1 MKVLIWLV
9 EGTWEGCVAAARAL
23 LPADAEVTL
32 VYVADAEVPEA
43 ADGAMAG
50 LLGRGRPGRDP
61 GRRIAAL
68 SQTAAAQLQE
78 AGSAKFLDGVFEG
91 MSTAFNAS
99 KAGGQQA
106 TVQYEI
112 TAPDGTHPYT
122 MRIADGRCEVERG
135 AAESPRVTIRA
146 ALPDFLRL
154 ITGKANGVQ
163 LFMTGKLKVS
173 GDLFFAQT
181 FQGWFD
187 RPS

>member
-1 MKVLIWLV
+1 MSQIDATDFNSLSTALDQHSNDEIS
-9 EGTWEGCVAAARAL
+9 AAIQAQ
-23 LPADAEVTL
+23 
-32 VYVADAEVPEA
+32 
-43 ADGAMAG
+43 DG
-50 LLGRGRPGRDP
+50 
-61 GRRIAAL
+61 
-68 SQTAAAQLQE
+68 
-78 AGSAKFLDGVFEG
+78 GSAQFLDGVFEG

-112 TAPDGTHPYT
+112 TAPDATHSYS
-122 MRIADGRCEVERG
+122 MRIADGRCQVERG

-146 ALPDFLRL
+146 GLPDFLRL

-173 GDLFFAQT
+173 GDMFFAQT

-187 RPS
+187 RPA